1 MIKKYTQVNFR
12 LPIDLK
18 EEIERSANITG
29 NSITAEIVERLRN
42 SFEYDNL
49 MLENIELQSE
59 LINLESEKL
68 DILLE
73 YQEKLFELQN
83 QILNEIKKK

>member
-12 LPIDLK
+12 LPLDLK
-18 EEIERSANITG
+18 EEIEQSASITG

-49 MLENIELQSE
+49 MLKNIELQSE

-68 DILLE
+68 DLLLE
-73 YQEKLFELQN
+73 YQDKLFKIQD
-83 QILNEIKKK
+83 QILEELKKK

>member
-12 LPIDLK
+12 LPLDLK
-18 EEIERSANITG
+18 EEIEQSAILTG

-49 MLENIELQSE
+49 MLENIELQSG

-68 DILLE
+68 DLLLE
-73 YQEKLFELQN
+73 YQDKLCKIQD
-83 QILNEIKKK
+83 QILEELKKK

>member
-12 LPIDLK
+12 LPLDLK
-18 EEIERSANITG
+18 EEIELSASITG

-68 DILLE
+68 DLLLE
-73 YQEKLFELQN
+73 YQDKLFKIQD
-83 QILNEIKKK
+83 QILEELKKK